1 MRSRYTAYTRHDAPY
16 LLATWHPDTR
26 PASLDLDEPP
36 QPAWIGLKLIRHE
49 KQDDTHAIV
58 EFVARY
64 KINGRAFRLRET
76 SRFLRQ
82 AGQWFYLDA
91 LDTETD

>member
-1 MRSRYTAYTRHDAPY
+1 MRSRYTAYTRRDAPY

-36 QPAWIGLKLIRHE
+36 LPAWIGLDVIRHQQ
-49 KQDDTHAIV
+49 QDDSHAIV

-64 KINGRAFRLRET
+64 KINSRAFKLHET

-82 AGQWFYLDA
+82 ADQWFYLDA
-91 LDTETD
+91 LDAQTV